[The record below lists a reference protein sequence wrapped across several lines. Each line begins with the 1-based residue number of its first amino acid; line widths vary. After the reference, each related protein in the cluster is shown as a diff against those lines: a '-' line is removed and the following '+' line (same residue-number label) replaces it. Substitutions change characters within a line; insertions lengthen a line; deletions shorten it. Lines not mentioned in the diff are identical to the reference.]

1 MTSSELT
8 PVVDGVEGPMNAA
21 LGVAQALLALA
32 FGAVGFTKLRD
43 DRLTY
48 ANARPP
54 MTSFAEDLSD
64 RLYKTLGV
72 LELAGAAGVVL
83 PRLIGIAP
91 VLTPLAALGIV
102 GLMIGAIVLHP
113 RRRAPRKRCR
123 CLSCQLGS
131 RWLGVH
137 TWRGVGGSADHE

>member
-1 MTSSELT
+1 
-8 PVVDGVEGPMNAA
+8 MNAA
-21 LGVAQALLALA
+21 LWLAQALLALA

-83 PRLIGIAP
+83 PRLIGVAP

-102 GLMIGAIVLHP
+102 GLMTGAIVLHL
-113 RRRAPRKRCR
+113 RRREP
-123 CLSCQLGS
+123 QLIVINVVLMLLALFVLWG
-131 RWLGVH
+131 
-137 TWRGVGGSADHE
+137 RGVEVLLGNDARA

>member
-1 MTSSELT
+1 
-8 PVVDGVEGPMNAA
+8 MNVA
-21 LGVAQALLALA
+21 LWVAQVLLALA

-72 LELAGAAGVVL
+72 LEVAGAIGVIL
-83 PRLIGIAP
+83 PRLLGIAP
-91 VLTPLAALGIV
+91 VLTPLAALGFV
-102 GLMIGAIVLHP
+102 GLIFGAIVLHL
-113 RRRAPRKRCR
+113 RRREP
-123 CLSCQLGS
+123 QLIVINVVLMLLALFVLWG
-131 RWLGVH
+131 
-137 TWRGVGGSADHE
+137 RGVEVFLGNDAGA

>member
-1 MTSSELT
+1 
-8 PVVDGVEGPMNAA
+8 MNVA
-21 LGVAQALLALA
+21 LWIAQVLLALA

-72 LELAGAAGVVL
+72 LEVAGAIGLVL
-83 PRLIGIAP
+83 PRLLGIAP
-91 VLTPLAALGIV
+91 VLTPLATLGIV
-102 GLMIGAIVLHP
+102 GLMVGAVVLHL
-113 RRRAPRKRCR
+113 RRREP
-123 CLSCQLGS
+123 QLIIIN
-131 RWLGVH
+131 GVLMLLALFVL
-137 TWRGVGGSADHE
+137 WGRGVEVLLGDDAGA